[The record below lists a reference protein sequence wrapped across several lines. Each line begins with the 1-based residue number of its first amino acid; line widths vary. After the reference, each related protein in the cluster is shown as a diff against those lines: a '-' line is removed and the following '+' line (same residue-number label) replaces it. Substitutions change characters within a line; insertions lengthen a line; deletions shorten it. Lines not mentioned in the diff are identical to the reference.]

1 MVALADKVTVV
12 GNDKIADS
20 AARVTI
26 YSRDDNTHSQDF
38 DLLTPID
45 PAHLSM
51 RLQAKATAII
61 GGAAAGNLWSLIDD
75 LENVSA
81 SDLANQLQINHK
93 QGQK

>member
-26 YSRDDNTHSQDF
+26 YSRNDNTHSQDF

-45 PAHLSM
+45 PAHLST
-51 RLQAKATAII
+51 RLQAKATALI
-61 GGAAAGNLWSLIDD
+61 GGVAAADLWSLVDN
-75 LENVSA
+75 LEDVSA
-81 SDLANQLQINHK
+81 NDLANQLQRDHK

>member
-1 MVALADKVTVV
+1 
-12 GNDKIADS
+12 
-20 AARVTI
+20 
-26 YSRDDNTHSQDF
+26 
-38 DLLTPID
+38 
-45 PAHLSM
+45 M